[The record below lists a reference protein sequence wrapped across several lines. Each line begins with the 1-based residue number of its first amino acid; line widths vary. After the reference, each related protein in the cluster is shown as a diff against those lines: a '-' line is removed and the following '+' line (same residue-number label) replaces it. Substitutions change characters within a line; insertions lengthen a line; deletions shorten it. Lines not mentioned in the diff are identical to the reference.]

1 MSFPHKEVQPGL
13 TGRSGTP
20 KERWEGWEEQVL
32 LLCAHQAGKAYH
44 SHLESP
50 VTFRNPQP

>member
-1 MSFPHKEVQPGL
+1 MSFPHKEGQPGL